1 MKYIEVTFDITP
13 YLPQNED
20 LLIAILSENDFDSF
34 WQTNNSVKAYI
45 PLKLFVEE
53 NIKNICNKLIDNFKV
68 NYTFSE
74 LEEKDWNETWEKTF
88 QHILIN
94 DKCLIRAPFHN
105 NLPKAEFEI
114 IIEPKMS
121 FGTGH
126 HSTTAL
132 MVELM
137 LDLQLDNKNV
147 IDMGC
152 GTGVLSILASLKNAK
167 NVTAIDIDEW
177 AYKNSIENCKINN
190 CKNINV
196 LIGGVDIIPNLKFD
210 IFLANINRNVLLS
223 DMHNYFEHLSL
234 NGELLISGFLE
245 NDIELL
251 LNKTNEFNL
260 FKKKMLIKN
269 DWVAIQF
276 CKISE

>member
-1 MKYIEVTFDITP
+1 MKYIEVVFDIVP
-13 YLPQNED
+13 YSLQNEE

-34 WQTNNSVKAYI
+34 WQNNKIVNAYI
-45 PLKLFVEE
+45 PKKLFNDDNVKE
-53 NIKNICNKLIDNFKV
+53 ICSKLINVFKV
-68 NYTFSE
+68 NYSFRE
-74 LEEKDWNETWEKTF
+74 LEDKDWNETWEKTF
-88 QHILIN
+88 DYILIK

-105 NLPKAEFEI
+105 NMPKVEYEI

-132 MVELM
+132 MVELI
-137 LDLQLDNKNV
+137 LDLQLENKNV

-152 GTGVLSILASLKNAK
+152 GTGVLSILASLKKSK

-177 AYKNSIENCKINN
+177 AHKNSIENCKINN
-190 CKNINV
+190 CKNIDV
-196 LIGGVDIIPNLKFD
+196 LIGGVEEIPNEKYD
-210 IFLANINRNVLLS
+210 IFIANINRNVLLN
-223 DMHNYFEHLSL
+223 DMSYYFEHLKL

-245 NDIELL
+245 SDIELL
-251 LNKTNEFNL
+251 LNKAKEFNL
-260 FKKKMLIKN
+260 LQNKMLIKN

-276 CKISE
+276 CKTSE